1 MNYQSFLTNHRG
13 YALDSREPYK
23 CVLKFLSRPWLANIF
38 PTWARKIIT
47 NLFSPCRKGR
57 DGSAREA
64 DFASHVLIPRA
75 ERYNYQREIHFRR
88 VGDEAWSKGTIM
100 NISRSGVLFHAGRK
114 VEPPVLVELRFE
126 LPKQMSRAKGARAS
140 GRAVI
145 VREAGPSEPNIQGG
159 VVAMYEDLW
168 VDIRRIIGDDRGPI
182 ESE

>member
-1 MNYQSFLTNHRG
+1 MAS
-13 YALDSREPYK
+13 
-23 CVLKFLSRPWLANIF
+23 IF

-57 DGSAREA
+57 DGTAREA

-114 VEPPVLVELRFE
+114 VEPPVVVELRFE

-145 VREAGPSEPNIQGG
+145 VREAGPEPNIQGG
-159 VVAMYEDLW
+159 VAAMYEDLW